1 MMKLVKSLKVI
12 RGLRV
17 ARLLRFSKTVIP
29 MILSSINTRIA
40 SRIRFGYDVGRGYI
54 KGVEEL
60 DSALEMIAGDSLRTK
75 NKLRRMSQ
83 KSKSHVVRDLG
94 LLQRSYP
101 GIATSVKTKSKFSSY
116 HGLVVS

>member
-1 MMKLVKSLKVI
+1 MIKLIKSLKAI
-12 RGLRV
+12 RALRI

-29 MILSSINTRIA
+29 WILNAINTRIA

-60 DSALEMIAGDSLRTK
+60 DSALEMIAGDAPRTK
-75 NKLRRMSQ
+75 KRLRQMSE
-83 KSKSHVVRDLG
+83 KSKSQVVRDLG

-101 GIATSVKTKSKFSSY
+101 GIATSVKTKSTY
-116 HGLVVS
+116 QNRY